1 MADIVDTLSLSIP
14 ELKGAYDEE
23 NDSLSVT
30 NDELEKLVRNYKKTA
45 VEQALITANQDL
57 YNQQLEATKQ
67 LQAAEEQLKSI
78 ESRKKLLE
86 NERDLILEVKDQR
99 EKMSNDAIWGMGADT
114 DSIIDYQTKALELY
128 SQALADG
135 IITQEEFN
143 EAQKQLTEGNMEDR
157 FSILIGQI
165 VATDNSMGLL
175 SQSVDTL
182 ENQTED

>member
-1 MADIVDTLSLSIP
+1 MRLKIVRPFRNRKWRDIVDTLSLSIP

-86 NERDLILEVKDQR
+86 KKE
-99 EKMSNDAIWGMGADT
+99 T
-114 DSIIDYQTKALELY
+114 
-128 SQALADG
+128 
-135 IITQEEFN
+135 
-143 EAQKQLTEGNMEDR
+143 
-157 FSILIGQI
+157 
-165 VATDNSMGLL
+165 
-175 SQSVDTL
+175 
-182 ENQTED
+182 

>member
-1 MADIVDTLSLSIP
+1 M
-14 ELKGAYDEE
+14 
-23 NDSLSVT
+23 
-30 NDELEKLVRNYKKTA
+30 EKLVRNYKKTA

-67 LQAAEEQLKSI
+67 LQAAEEELKSI

-135 IITQEEFN
+135 IITQ
-143 EAQKQLTEGNMEDR
+143 
-157 FSILIGQI
+157 
-165 VATDNSMGLL
+165 
-175 SQSVDTL
+175 
-182 ENQTED
+182 